1 MKIKSV
7 YSTIETPWVAS
18 NMPSQSAPE
27 PQTKTHEQKIT
38 KQQFLLKPIC
48 LTAQKT

>member
-1 MKIKSV
+1 
-7 YSTIETPWVAS
+7 
-18 NMPSQSAPE
+18 MPSQSAPE

-48 LTAQKT
+48 LIAQKNLTKKKAQK